1 MVEMGA
7 RDRASLNLLGIKY
20 REMTRVAIFVED
32 VVELCLIFSISEEIR
47 FCVKTRVSLSVRC
60 GLAECTRLDR

>member
-32 VVELCLIFSISEEIR
+32 VGEQIS
-47 FCVKTRVSLSVRC
+47 FALF
-60 GLAECTRLDR
+60 